1 MGFVHGK
8 NTFVSVGGSDLS
20 TFTNQTSY
28 NRSADSHD
36 VTTYGKNAKV
46 YAAGLKDGTATITG
60 TYDNG
65 VAGPRAILRPLLGAT
80 NTVTFIFRPEGTG
93 AGKPQD
99 SVAVFVTA
107 YEETNPVADMIS
119 WSATLQ
125 FSDDVTTTTQS

>member
-1 MGFVHGK
+1 MTFVHGK
-8 NTFVSVGGSDLS
+8 NTFVSVGGTDLS
-20 TFTNQTSY
+20 SFTNQTSY

-65 VAGPRAILRPLLGAT
+65 VAGPRAILRPLIGAT

-93 AGKPQD
+93 TGKPQD

-107 YEETNPVADMIS
+107 YEETNPVADMVS

-125 FSDDVTTTTQS
+125 FSDDVTTTTQA